1 MTKFACRLWRGGE
14 PCDRKATHDIQ
25 YTRIRE
31 MDAEGKPAFDLKN
44 GMPRW
49 HPGPM
54 QIIPGGYAC
63 KRHAT
68 KWAARL
74 DEQQE
79 DRKQRTAR

>member
-1 MTKFACRLWRGGE
+1 
-14 PCDRKATHDIQ
+14 
-25 YTRIRE
+25 